1 MGESKL
7 LNLNSIKEKIFS
19 KKGSMILLIIGFA
32 GIALILISDL
42 LPSSA
47 SKTTSSTGGTGITT
61 TSAYAKQLESELT
74 GIVGR
79 IDGVGRIHVMVTVE
93 SGVQYV
99 YEQNQKS
106 TDDTSVTSQNDG
118 STQKQTNTDSEA
130 NPVIVQNNSGGQQ
143 ALIKT
148 ELQPTIM
155 GVVIVCD
162 GGDSPVVQENITN
175 TVMSA
180 LNVSADHIS
189 VCKLSKK

>member
-1 MGESKL
+1 MGDSKL
-7 LNLNSIKEKIFS
+7 LNLSFIKDKIFS

-42 LPSSA
+42 LPSFT
-47 SKTTSSTGGTGITT
+47 SKTNSSTSGTGITT

-74 GIVGR
+74 GIVGQ

-130 NPVIVQNNSGGQQ
+130 NPVIVQNNNGGQQ

-162 GGDSPVVQENITN
+162 GGDNPVVQESITN